1 MKLSAALSFARGGTH
16 TQTLPAEGA
25 ERRTV
30 FSQDLDLCLTA
41 RKGMVITMNKQILI
55 AGFGGQGILFSGKF
69 LAYEGLIDGKEVS
82 WLPSYGPEMRG
93 GTANCSIIIS
103 NDKIGSPIV
112 DRPDILIAMNAPS
125 VDKYENAVA
134 AGGEIYID
142 SSLVSK
148 KVERA
153 DTDVYY
159 VPATGLASENNLTGL
174 ANMIIIGSVIRH
186 SGIIPYENIEK
197 AMKKVVSAK
206 KQELFDLNM
215 KAVEIGYNYTEE

>member
-1 MKLSAALSFARGGTH
+1 
-16 TQTLPAEGA
+16 
-25 ERRTV
+25 
-30 FSQDLDLCLTA
+30 
-41 RKGMVITMNKQILI
+41 MVITMNKQILI

-103 NDKIGSPIV
+103 DDKIGSPIV

-125 VDKYENAVA
+125 VDKYENAVT

-153 DTDVYY
+153 DADVYY